1 MRLNVVERFWVVYT
15 LLLGACSSPG
25 FADEIKDHC
34 LPGEEVYFS
43 CLMKNEKILS
53 LCGSKKVLS
62 YRYGHAGNLD
72 FVFPDAA
79 PHSLTRF
86 KYNNYS
92 RYGVDY
98 YRVSFLNGQYNYH
111 IYRDIDNELTPKMQ
125 AGVVVE
131 NSSSLDKKEF
141 DFPCTERVSDNL
153 NKLSEFLEC
162 DQESALGCAD

>member
-1 MRLNVVERFWVVYT
+1 MRLKVVERFWIVYT
-15 LLLGACSSPG
+15 LLIGACSTPG
-25 FADEIKDHC
+25 LADEIKDHC

-43 CLMKNEKILS
+43 CLMKNEKTLS

-62 YRYGHAGNLD
+62 YRYGHANNLEL
-72 FVFPDAA
+72 VFPDAA
-79 PHSLTRF
+79 PLSMTRF
-86 KYNNYS
+86 KYNNYF
-92 RYGVDY
+92 RYGIDY

-125 AGVVVE
+125 AGILVE
-131 NSSSLDKKEF
+131 NSSSIDKREI
-141 DFPCTERVSDNL
+141 DLPCTERVSDNL